1 MFNNNDAT
9 NVTAGKPKI
18 GGAIFA
24 APVGTPL
31 PTSTTETLDDAFK
44 NLGYCSDAGLVNST
58 NIEVQK
64 IKAWGGDTVL
74 VIQSSKDDT
83 YKFTLLEVKN
93 VDVLKY
99 VYNSDNVSGDLET
112 GITIKANGSEAEEHS
127 IVIDMIMRDNTAKRI
142 VIPSGKVSEVG
153 DINYTDE
160 DAVGYETTLDCT
172 PDIAG
177 NTHYEYILKAGTPS
191 A

>member
-1 MFNNNDAT
+1 MYNNNNAT

-24 APVGTPL
+24 APVGTTL
-31 PTSTTETLDDAFK
+31 PTSTTEALDDAFK
-44 NLGYCSDAGLVNST
+44 NLGYCSEDGVVNST

-74 VIQSSKDDT
+74 VIQSSKEDT
-83 YKFTLLEVKN
+83 YKFTLIEVKN

-99 VYNSDNVSGDLET
+99 VYNSENVSGDLET
-112 GITIKANGSEAEEHS
+112 GITIKANGSETEEHS
-127 IVIDMIMRDNTAKRI
+127 IVIDMVMRDNTAKRV
-142 VIPSGKVSEVG
+142 VIPSGKISEIG
-153 DINYTDE
+153 DINYTDS

-172 PDIAG
+172 PDSAG
-177 NTHYEYILKAGTPS
+177 NTPYEYIYKATPS

>member
-1 MFNNNDAT
+1 MYNNNNAT

-31 PTSTTETLDDAFK
+31 PESTTEALDDAFK

-74 VIQSSKDDT
+74 VIQSSKEDT
-83 YKFTLLEVKN
+83 FKFTLIEVKN
-93 VDVLKY
+93 IDVLKY
-99 VYNSDNVSGDLET
+99 VYGSENVSGDLES
-112 GITIKANGSEAEEHS
+112 GIVVKANGSEAEEKS
-127 IVIDMIMRDNTAKRI
+127 IVIDMIMRDNTAKRV
-142 VIPSGKVSEVG
+142 VIPSGKVSEIG

-172 PDIAG
+172 PDAAG

>member
-1 MFNNNDAT
+1 MNQNNAT
-9 NVTAGKPKI
+9 NVSAGKPKV

-31 PTSTTETLDDAFK
+31 PTTTAEALDDAFK
-44 NLGYCSDAGLVNST
+44 NLGYCSEDGVTNST
-58 NIEVQK
+58 NLEVQK
-64 IKAWGGDTVL
+64 TKAWGGDTVL
-74 VIQSSKDDT
+74 VIQSSKEDT
-83 YKFTLLEVKN
+83 YKFKLIEVKN

-99 VYNSDNVSGDLET
+99 VYGKDNVTGTLET
-112 GITIKANGSEAEEHS
+112 GITIKANGDEAQEQS

-142 VIPSGKVSEVG
+142 VIPSGKVSEIG
-153 DINYTDE
+153 DIVYSDS

-172 PDIAG
+172 PDEAG
-177 NTHYEYILKAGTPS
+177 NTHYEYILKASTPS

>member
-1 MFNNNDAT
+1 MNQNNAT
-9 NVTAGKPKI
+9 NVSAGKPKV

-31 PTSTTETLDDAFK
+31 PTTTAEALDDAFK
-44 NLGYCSDAGLVNST
+44 NLGYCSDDGVTNST
-58 NIEVQK
+58 NLEVQK

-74 VIQSSKDDT
+74 VIQSSKEDT
-83 YKFTLLEVKN
+83 YKYKLIEVKN

-99 VYNSDNVSGDLET
+99 VYGKDNVTGTLET
-112 GITIKANGSEAEEHS
+112 GITIKANGDEAQEQS
-127 IVIDMIMRDNTAKRI
+127 IVIDIIMRDNTAKRI
-142 VIPSGKVSEVG
+142 VIPSGKVSEIG
-153 DINYTDE
+153 DIVYSDS

-172 PDIAG
+172 PDEAG
-177 NTHYEYILKAGTPS
+177 NTHYEYILKASTPS

>member
-31 PTSTTETLDDAFK
+31 PTSTTEALDDAFK

-172 PDIAG
+172 PDTAG

>member
-1 MFNNNDAT
+1 MYNNNNAT

-18 GGAIFA
+18 GGAIFT

-31 PTSTTETLDDAFK
+31 PTSTTEALDDAFK
-44 NLGYCSDAGLVNST
+44 NLGYCSDSGLVNST

-74 VIQSSKDDT
+74 VIQSSKEDT
-83 YKFTLLEVKN
+83 FKYTLIEVKN
-93 VDVLKY
+93 LDVLKY
-99 VYNSDNVSGDLET
+99 VYGSDNVSGDLES
-112 GITIKANGSEAEEHS
+112 GIVVKANGSEAEERS
-127 IVIDMIMRDNTAKRI
+127 IVIDMIMRDKTAKRI
-142 VIPSGKVSEVG
+142 VIPSGKVSEIG

-172 PDIAG
+172 PDAAG
-177 NTHYEYILKAGTPS
+177 NTHYEYILKEGTPS